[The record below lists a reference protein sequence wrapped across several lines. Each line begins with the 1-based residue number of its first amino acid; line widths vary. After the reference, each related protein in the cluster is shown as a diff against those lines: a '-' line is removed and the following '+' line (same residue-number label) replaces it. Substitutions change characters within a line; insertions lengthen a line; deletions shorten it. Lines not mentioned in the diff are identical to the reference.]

1 MKENNFEYDLS
12 IRNILELIKSS
23 LRFFVFL
30 FIVVMSIGVFY
41 AYTYETKYKAKIEI
55 NYINKIDEL
64 KFASLNF
71 ATNSLA
77 NKVGNIIKNKAV
89 PVLDNYNKEYFYQLF
104 IEELRDKEEVY
115 QYFDEDLI
123 QNKVSK
129 KGLSSRFEITE
140 SKTLRKINSNDEI
153 LYSVNFNTT
162 NPDEVRNFFKHIF
175 ESSNFN
181 SIQNIKNELNSIL
194 ELYLDIN
201 QLFLE
206 QINFDKKTEISKY
219 EKKVQNRKQYL
230 LEQLEI
236 AKALQISK
244 PLITSQ
250 EIFNFAINEE
260 LDEAVKNTMTY
271 YLMGSTAIEKE
282 LELLMSR
289 ENINDFVIS
298 LIALD
303 DKANLKSLTREIEF
317 LRSVIDE
324 AVFNDDNFKLVYYDL
339 DDLKF
344 VKLNYNKNEILLISF
359 FIFLLL
365 SFFSL
370 IFFIGYNKNNS

>member
-1 MKENNFEYDLS
+1 YKEEKMKENNFEYDLS

-365 SFFSL
+365 
-370 IFFIGYNKNNS
+370 